1 MRLKYAI
8 SVLALARAAHP
19 TPTPLRSGPFL
30 RTLRDRTASYASG
43 HQPTQKPLAADAL
56 AATSTAGD
64 AVAA

>member
-1 MRLKYAI
+1 M
-8 SVLALARAAHP
+8 VVRAADPRRIPHQP
-19 TPTPLRSGPFL
+19 PSGPFL

-43 HQPTQKPLAADAL
+43 HQPTQKPFAADAL